1 MNSQRPLLM
10 NFAIPSNVT
19 SSNNCT
25 GFSFSSSLASP
36 FLTPVP
42 ADICKLCRNFWRAF
56 KLTKKNN
63 NNKKNKIK
71 KKIKNT
77 FSSFTYTNYNKGEKK
92 QIKKIMK
99 KSIFNIIRS
108 VISQRCSYFDRADY
122 PSHID
127 KKLFKA
133 LDDSWSNFKL
143 FLICFISTHQVIWNE
158 NYTVYQNIL
167 RALLRH
173 TFKLIAWSSYK
184 KSIDLP

>member
-77 FSSFTYTNYNKGEKK
+77 FCFSSFTYTNYNKGEKK

-99 KSIFNIIRS
+99 KSIFLILLGL
-108 VISQRCSYFDRADY
+108 SYLKDV
-122 PSHID
+122 PI
-127 KKLFKA
+127 
-133 LDDSWSNFKL
+133 
-143 FLICFISTHQVIWNE
+143 LIELTIPLISTKSYLRPLMTLDQTL
-158 NYTVYQNIL
+158 NY
-167 RALLRH
+167 
-173 TFKLIAWSSYK
+173 S
-184 KSIDLP
+184 

>member
-63 NNKKNKIK
+63 DNKKNKIK

-77 FSSFTYTNYNKGEKK
+77 FSSFTYPNYNKGEKK

-99 KSIFNIIRS
+99 KSIFLILLGL
-108 VISQRCSYFDRADY
+108 SYLKDV
-122 PSHID
+122 PI
-127 KKLFKA
+127 
-133 LDDSWSNFKL
+133 
-143 FLICFISTHQVIWNE
+143 LIELTIPLISTKSYLRPLMTLDQTL
-158 NYTVYQNIL
+158 NY
-167 RALLRH
+167 
-173 TFKLIAWSSYK
+173 S
-184 KSIDLP
+184 

>member
-36 FLTPVP
+36 FLTPMP
-42 ADICKLCRNFWRAF
+42 ADICKLCRHFWRAF

-99 KSIFNIIRS
+99 KSIFLILLGL
-108 VISQRCSYFDRADY
+108 SYLKDV
-122 PSHID
+122 PI
-127 KKLFKA
+127 
-133 LDDSWSNFKL
+133 
-143 FLICFISTHQVIWNE
+143 LIELTIPLISTKSYLRPLMTLDQTL
-158 NYTVYQNIL
+158 NY
-167 RALLRH
+167 
-173 TFKLIAWSSYK
+173 S
-184 KSIDLP
+184 

>member
-36 FLTPVP
+36 FLTPMP
-42 ADICKLCRNFWRAF
+42 ADICKLCRTFWRAF
-56 KLTKKNN
+56 KLTKKDN

-99 KSIFNIIRS
+99 KSIFLILLGL
-108 VISQRCSYFDRADY
+108 SYLKDV
-122 PSHID
+122 PI
-127 KKLFKA
+127 
-133 LDDSWSNFKL
+133 
-143 FLICFISTHQVIWNE
+143 LIELTIPLISTKSYLRPLMTLDQTL
-158 NYTVYQNIL
+158 NY
-167 RALLRH
+167 
-173 TFKLIAWSSYK
+173 S
-184 KSIDLP
+184 

>member
-36 FLTPVP
+36 FLTPMP
-42 ADICKLCRNFWRAF
+42 ADICTLCRTFWRAF
-56 KLTKKNN
+56 KLTKKDN

-99 KSIFNIIRS
+99 KSIFLILLGL
-108 VISQRCSYFDRADY
+108 SYLKDV
-122 PSHID
+122 PI
-127 KKLFKA
+127 
-133 LDDSWSNFKL
+133 
-143 FLICFISTHQVIWNE
+143 LIELTIPLISTKSYLRPLMTLDQTL
-158 NYTVYQNIL
+158 NY
-167 RALLRH
+167 
-173 TFKLIAWSSYK
+173 S
-184 KSIDLP
+184 

>member
-56 KLTKKNN
+56 KLTKKDN

-99 KSIFNIIRS
+99 KSIFLILLGL
-108 VISQRCSYFDRADY
+108 SYLKDV
-122 PSHID
+122 PI
-127 KKLFKA
+127 
-133 LDDSWSNFKL
+133 
-143 FLICFISTHQVIWNE
+143 LIELTIPLISTKSYLRPLMTLDQTL
-158 NYTVYQNIL
+158 NY
-167 RALLRH
+167 
-173 TFKLIAWSSYK
+173 S
-184 KSIDLP
+184 